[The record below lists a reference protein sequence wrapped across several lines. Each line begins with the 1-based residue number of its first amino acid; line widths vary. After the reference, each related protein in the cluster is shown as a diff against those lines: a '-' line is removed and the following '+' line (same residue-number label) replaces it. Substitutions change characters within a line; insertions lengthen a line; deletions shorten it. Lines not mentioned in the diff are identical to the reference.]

1 MILFDGVHMGT
12 DGTMEELFAE
22 ARRIGLK
29 DSDVQRSTLG
39 ILHFDVWG
47 KPATLVTIN
56 CTKREFARRAKRL
69 GGRFLRRREIAR
81 AMGGCQ

>member
-47 KPATLVTIN
+47 KPATL
-56 CTKREFARRAKRL
+56 
-69 GGRFLRRREIAR
+69 
-81 AMGGCQ
+81 GGCQ